1 VVAIADGAAAVLTSS
16 RPAFWPFSLVAVA
29 LTLIGMAAGCRRDSE
44 GPALPPASPGN
55 LALGV
60 FHMMHWFVVIPW
72 VTLKMALLPKKLVWA
87 KTAHG
92 ELMLNSTSYAEYD
105 LTTQGL
111 NHTPEEEAIIAS
123 EGGGL

>member
-1 VVAIADGAAAVLTSS
+1 
-16 RPAFWPFSLVAVA
+16 
-29 LTLIGMAAGCRRDSE
+29 MAAGCRRASE

-55 LALGV
+55 LILGIV
-60 FHMMHWFVVIPW
+60 HMMHWFVVIPW

-92 ELMLNSTSYAEYD
+92 ELIAGSTSCAEYD
-105 LTTQGL
+105 LAAQVL
-111 NHTPEEEAIIAS
+111 NCTPEDEALIAS